1 MCRKAF
7 LVNAD
12 LALRAQLTEF
22 RDHKLIRFELPI
34 SLICRAVLFLLFLF
48 SVLLL
53 TFCVKFKLL
62 EKPSIF
68 PVSDTQQLE
77 VITSRAHFAT

>member
-22 RDHKLIRFELPI
+22 RDHKLIRFEFPI

-48 SVLLL
+48 SVTFDLLCQIQTTGE
-53 TFCVKFKLL
+53 TFDLPRVGYAA
-62 EKPSIF
+62 
-68 PVSDTQQLE
+68 VSSD
-77 VITSRAHFAT
+77 H